1 MIPASSSNNYH
12 YNPKLKQKAQILRA
26 SMTKAEASLWKYVLR
41 AKLLGG
47 YSFKRQRPVLEYIA
61 DFFCEDLM
69 LIIEIDGSSHDIPEV
84 FENDLIRAEVLQK
97 AGFTILRFSNEE
109 VLNDIEIIKRKL
121 INWIEDQ

>member
-1 MIPASSSNNYH
+1 
-12 YNPKLKQKAQILRA
+12 
-26 SMTKAEASLWKYVLR
+26 MTKAEASLWKHVLR
-41 AKLLGG
+41 AKLLEG
-47 YSFKRQRPVLEYIA
+47 YSFKRQRPVLNYIA

-84 FENDLIRAEVLQK
+84 FDNDLIRTGDLQK

-121 INWIEDQ
+121 IDWIDDQ